1 MFKNLQLYRLPAPWN
16 MTADKLSAQLERKK
30 FQPGG
35 AMDMQS
41 SGWVSPRDGS
51 FVHAAEN
58 QWLIALCME
67 QKILPSAVINQ
78 VTKERA
84 AKIEEQQGHRPGRKE
99 MKEIKERVIEELIP
113 RAFSTRKTVMIW
125 IDPKNGWLAV
135 DVASPSKAEAV
146 LDALR
151 KALDDL
157 PLSLVRTNASPAS
170 AMASWLTDNEAPA
183 GFTVDRDCELRAS
196 SEEKATVRYA
206 HHPLDAKDVRQH
218 ISDGK
223 QPTRLAMTWNDRLS
237 FVLTDSMQVKRLAF
251 LDIVLEEEEEA
262 ETAEEQF
269 DASFA
274 IMAGELGRF
283 LPDLVE
289 ALGGEGQEE

>member
-1 MFKNLQLYRLPAPWN
+1 MFKNLQLYRLPAPWD
-16 MTADKLSAQLERKK
+16 MTANKLGAQLERNQ
-30 FQPGG
+30 FQPCG

-41 SGWVSPRDGS
+41 SGWVPPRDGS
-51 FVHAAEN
+51 YVHAVES
-58 QWLIALCME
+58 QWLVTLCVE
-67 QKILPSAVINQ
+67 QKMLPSSVINQ
-78 VTKERA
+78 ATRERA
-84 AKIEEQQGHRPGRKE
+84 NEIEKQQGHKPGRKE
-99 MKEIKERVIEELIP
+99 IKEIKERVTDELIP

-135 DVASPSKAEAV
+135 DTSSQSKAEAA
-146 LDALR
+146 LDVLR

-170 AMASWLTDNEAPA
+170 SMASWLVGNEAPA
-183 GFTVDRDCELRAS
+183 GFSVDRDCELRAIT
-196 SEEKATVRYA
+196 EEKATVRYA
-206 HHPLDAKDVRQH
+206 HHPLDAEDVRQH

-223 QPTRLAMTWNDRLS
+223 QPTRLAMTWNNRLS
-237 FVLTDSMQVKRLAF
+237 FVLTDALQVKRLAF
-251 LDIVLEEEEEA
+251 LDVVLEEAEEA

-289 ALGGEGQEE
+289 TLGGEVLA